1 MDIEN
6 VRFLLSAL
14 IQSLAT
20 VMVIGFIALLSFPRS
35 TSGSVKN
42 TKMFEISLEFVK
54 KIGIFFIIAI
64 FIIIFLLAFLDS
76 FDMFLSVMIAII
88 MSFFSF
94 YLLIIF
100 LSDYISQIKKL

>member
-35 TSGSVKN
+35 ASGNVKN
-42 TKMFEISLEFVK
+42 TKMFETSLEFVK
-54 KIGIFFIIAI
+54 KTGIFFIIAI
-64 FIIIFLLAFLDS
+64 FINIFLLAFLDS
-76 FDMFLSVMIAII
+76 FDIFLSVIIAVII
-88 MSFFSF
+88 SFFSF

-100 LSDYISQIKKL
+100 LSDYIRQIKNL